1 MQLSRAIYF
10 RYKKSKPVSYRVL
23 KKQFVKIVLKANLYF
38 DNINFYKYLPQTD
51 CKQCGFNN
59 CLNFLKKMRTDERL
73 EPKVCPH
80 LSVNMAYAFNIAL
93 NAYKVIPEIELMQLP
108 IPGKP
113 GLVEINMPDENSPLL
128 ISGNSELTQ
137 TVISAI
143 FTTTIKS
150 FYLLFIDTRG
160 DTVDMAAIHKT
171 FTAEGIKNGIENSRI
186 VDMAGHREMV
196 IPGFAG
202 SLKEEIKQVTGWNVN
217 IGPLC
222 CGELPLY
229 FGEDWVRP

>member
-1 MQLSRAIYF
+1 MQLYRAIYF
-10 RYKKSKPVSYRVL
+10 DIEKASPLATGSQ

-38 DNINFYKYLPQTD
+38 DNINFYKYLPQTN

-73 EPKVCPH
+73 EPEVCPQ

-93 NAYKVIPEIELMQLP
+93 NAHKVIPEIELMQLP

-113 GLVEINMPDENSPLL
+113 GLIEINMPDENSPLL

-137 TVISAI
+137 LVLSAI
-143 FTTTIKS
+143 FTTTIKP
-150 FYLLFIDTRG
+150 FYVLFLDTRG
-160 DTVDMAAIHKT
+160 DTVDMAVIHKT
-171 FTAEGIKNGIENSRI
+171 FTAEGIKNGIENSRLLNM
-186 VDMAGHREMV
+186 VGHREMV

-202 SLKEEIKQVTGWNVN
+202 SLEEEIKQVTGWNVN

>member
-1 MQLSRAIYF
+1 M
-10 RYKKSKPVSYRVL
+10 
-23 KKQFVKIVLKANLYF
+23 LKANLYF

-59 CLNFLKKMRTDERL
+59 CLSFLKKMRADEGL
-73 EPKVCPH
+73 DFGVCPH
-80 LSVNMAYAFNIAL
+80 LSMNMVYAFNIAL
-93 NAYKVIPEIELMQLP
+93 NAHKIIPEIELMQLP
-108 IPGKP
+108 MPGET
-113 GLVEINMPDENSPLL
+113 GLIEINMPDEPSPLL

-137 TVISAI
+137 IALFAI
-143 FTTTIKS
+143 LTRTIKP
-150 FYLLFIDTRG
+150 FYVLFIDTRG
-160 DTVDMAAIHKT
+160 DTVDMAVIHKT
-171 FTAEGIKNGIENSRI
+171 FSAEGIKNGIENSRI
-186 VDMAGHREMV
+186 VDMVGHREMV

-202 SLKEEIKQVTGWNVN
+202 SLEEEIKQVTGWNVN